1 MVKCDITFSRAS
13 EIIFTFNLVLIV
25 IKKKKK
31 VNVFSVIF
39 HDFFLWIFYKS
50 PVTGRGTNTH
60 AYMHSVQAGH
70 HVFLNLQ
77 TLRFYCIPDN
87 YEIIDSSL
95 DDITVRQN
103 FSNFN

>member
-1 MVKCDITFSRAS
+1 MLFK
-13 EIIFTFNLVLIV
+13 IFFISLVLNIHSFNA
-25 IKKKKK
+25 IKYAYILL
-31 VNVFSVIF
+31 N
-39 HDFFLWIFYKS
+39 LFYLFI
-50 PVTGRGTNTH
+50 GRGPNTH

-95 DDITVRQN
+95 DDITVRILSLAT
-103 FSNFN
+103 F